1 MKKNFKFYAACWAI
15 LLLLFNAV
23 CFVTPSSAGGYLKFG
38 GAFWVGYIF
47 VIAAFAGQLVCAY
60 IAFQAANLKKL
71 FYNLPLVTLSYAGL
85 VLTLILGGAA
95 MVIPNLPGW
104 AGALVCLLVLGFN
117 AIAILK
123 AKAAAAA
130 VSAVDEKVGR
140 QTGLF
145 KSLIA
150 EAGAL
155 QLSAQSEPC
164 KVACQKVYNALRY
177 SDPVSSPELYGQ
189 EQQIAEKFAGFA
201 AALNNSEKAPALAEE
216 LVALIEAR
224 NCKCKLLK

>member
-47 VIAAFAGQLVCAY
+47 VTAAFAGQLVCAY

-71 FYNLPLVTLSYAGL
+71 FYNLPLVTLSYTGL
-85 VLTLILGGAA
+85 VLTLIFGGAA
-95 MVIPNLPGW
+95 LVIPNLPGW
-104 AGALVCLLVLGFN
+104 AGSLACLLVLGFN
-117 AIAILK
+117 AIEILK
-123 AKAAAAA
+123 AKAAATA

-145 KSLIA
+145 
-150 EAGAL
+150 
-155 QLSAQSEPC
+155 
-164 KVACQKVYNALRY
+164 
-177 SDPVSSPELYGQ
+177 
-189 EQQIAEKFAGFA
+189 
-201 AALNNSEKAPALAEE
+201 
-216 LVALIEAR
+216 
-224 NCKCKLLK
+224 